1 MKMLRNEFFANQKF
15 VINKVRKEGRK
26 EGERKTRGGMAAGS
40 KDGEGS
46 PRSKGARL
54 DWY

>member
-1 MKMLRNEFFANQKF
+1 MLRNEFFANQKF

-26 EGERKTRGGMAAGS
+26 ERGKREVEWQQEAKM
-40 KDGEGS
+40 EQGS